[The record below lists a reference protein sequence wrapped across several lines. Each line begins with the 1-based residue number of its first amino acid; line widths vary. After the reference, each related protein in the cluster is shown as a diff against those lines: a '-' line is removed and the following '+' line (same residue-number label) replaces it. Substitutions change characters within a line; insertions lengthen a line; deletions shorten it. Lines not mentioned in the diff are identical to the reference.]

1 MARPRSFN
9 SDQVVE
15 TAKSVFWTNGY
26 QGTAIED
33 LERETGLNRSS
44 LYSAFG
50 TKKALFSRALGAYL
64 DGFIDP
70 RLAPMEQ
77 SGAGVADVEGFFAG
91 LAELFRANDATARR
105 GCLMVNSI
113 AEFEGRSTQLA
124 AHAGTFRDRL
134 RDAFTNAL
142 THETEPTSVDHRAQL
157 LTAATLGIWL
167 AARIDPLDAAQTCDA
182 VKSQVH
188 SWRRSPEQ

>member
-15 TAKSVFWTNGY
+15 TAKSVFLTNGY

-33 LERETGLNRSS
+33 LERATGLNRSS
-44 LYSAFG
+44 LYGAFG
-50 TKKALFSRALGAYL
+50 TKKVLFSRALGAYL
-64 DGFIDP
+64 DDFIDP
-70 RLAPMEQ
+70 RLARMER
-77 SGAGVADVEGFFAG
+77 SGAGVADVADFFAG
-91 LAELFRANDATARR
+91 LAQLFRADDAIARR

-113 AEFEGRSTQLA
+113 AEFEGRSAQLA
-124 AHAGTFRDRL
+124 GHAGTFRDRL

-142 THETEPTSVDHRAQL
+142 THETKPASVEHRAQM
-157 LTAATLGIWL
+157 LTAATLGLWL
-167 AARIDPLDAAQTCDA
+167 AARIDPLDAAQICAA

-188 SWRRSPEQ
+188 SWRRPPDQ